1 MGYIDEGLDE
11 VQRATPI
18 TGVNVCIYDDFEDI
32 GNKLE
37 TIGNFDTV
45 EEAQNFIDNYEG
57 EAELVMYEAE
67 ELTEY
72 RSKDPSYTPQKNHS
86 IQNYISMA
94 EDDYEKGTT
103 RNNDEYEKINYHS
116 NGEFNEPHRTIY
128 EEKLNKN
135 GTGVKRATRGVNP
148 KKTKAKVLQFVYV
161 SKSECDICRQYDGK
175 AFSTDSPNRPIIPR
189 LESQGKKGTRPYT
202 HPNCKC
208 KWVRPFSDAGIKNF
222 DDVRGDTFTSGG
234 VTGLKTSN
242 ESGNYAK
249 VKSKL
254 YKRAVAKYGK
264 KFFNL
269 PKSRKHYIIMQEI
282 MKELKSHESFQPIN
296 LLKTSYNAIEPTLN
310 LDRMRHTHSNEV
322 RVLIDEMVGESLTS
336 ERKHDIV
343 LEHNLDFTFENLLDL
358 TAVALF
364 EALNEEEKIG
374 MDVEMEFTDDEEKA
388 KDTVEDHLDEDPEH
402 YSRLKSVFEHD
413 VWDEEKNKLVDPS
426 LLEDNKDEEASE
438 NDEQYMPDVYNID
451 PYPHRH
457 EFIDNVCIICD
468 YVLKANED
476 YDDHSCPT
484 CHDKPYDCCC
494 LYCDTDRAEGG
505 IYDCKNCGRT
515 KGNMHYGESKA
526 SEYHQLELDIVQK
539 YEGSPIQVKNNMAK
553 NMGFKNWKEMI
564 GKLKMRI
571 KLDENGDTFEELS
584 DAERNAWLNI
594 FELDPN
600 TSSLY
605 ESKAS
610 EDHSKP
616 YTDKFGKRHVSWTCP
631 KCGEEFGIAGHSG
644 EGERFEHL
652 MSHESKATE
661 IYTEEDEIKRLDKQ
675 NNELAGILSRMNA
688 NKIEMLKIDIRWEQ
702 KRLEDIENNIHP
714 DEFYELYNERVK
726 AQLLSHS
733 KRKLESKKQ
742 ELKELTG
749 ESKATEGGSE
759 LWAYAFRTTRR
770 NFSTPIYH
778 IVKKKSGISPSL
790 CGVHCDTSNAKVDA
804 TYTEFG
810 KTFEADKCEKC
821 LRLSHGYESK
831 ATEGGRGS
839 GRKGHQKWMLG
850 AEADPEECPNC
861 MIFTEKKN
869 GNCQICGNSY

>member
-468 YVLKANED
+468 YVLKA
-476 YDDHSCPT
+476 
-484 CHDKPYDCCC
+484 
-494 LYCDTDRAEGG
+494 
-505 IYDCKNCGRT
+505 
-515 KGNMHYGESKA
+515 
-526 SEYHQLELDIVQK
+526 
-539 YEGSPIQVKNNMAK
+539 
-553 NMGFKNWKEMI
+553 
-564 GKLKMRI
+564 
-571 KLDENGDTFEELS
+571 
-584 DAERNAWLNI
+584 
-594 FELDPN
+594 
-600 TSSLY
+600 
-605 ESKAS
+605 S

-749 ESKATEGGSE
+749 ESKASENDSQLELDLVQQYEG
-759 LWAYAFRTTRR
+759 
-770 NFSTPIYH
+770 STMQ
-778 IVKKKSGISPSL
+778 VKNNMAQNMGFKNWKEMI
-790 CGVHCDTSNAKVDA
+790 
-804 TYTEFG
+804 G
-810 KTFEADKCEKC
+810 KLKMRIKLDENGDTFEE
-821 LRLSHGYESK
+821 LSDAERNAWLNIFELDPNTSSLYESK
-831 ATEGGRGS
+831 ANEGGRGS

-850 AEADPEECPNC
+850 AEADPEECPHC